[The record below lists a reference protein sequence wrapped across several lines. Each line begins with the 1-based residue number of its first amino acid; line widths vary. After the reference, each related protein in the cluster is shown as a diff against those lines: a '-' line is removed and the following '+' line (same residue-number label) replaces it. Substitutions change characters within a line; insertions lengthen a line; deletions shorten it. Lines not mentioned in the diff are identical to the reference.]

1 MKLGISEAGPGWNA
15 ANMKRKMAAVGQE
28 SAGEPP
34 AGALRPAPAEEGD
47 FLMGFGLFPGNRL
60 LTLSK
65 FPFPFSPHMARRRS
79 TGFPLRPTLIGL
91 AALLLA
97 GGLIAYLRRPGTED
111 FAAGSQPFPA
121 REFLDNFFGL
131 RGNRY
136 LVQGRITEQLRFGT
150 DRTRLF
156 ALSVTDA
163 ALTEPCEVGLL
174 VPASFGSLN
183 IQTGQEFRILVEVDQ
198 DGLLRAV
205 EIKKA

>member
-1 MKLGISEAGPGWNA
+1 
-15 ANMKRKMAAVGQE
+15 
-28 SAGEPP
+28 
-34 AGALRPAPAEEGD
+34 
-47 FLMGFGLFPGNRL
+47 
-60 LTLSK
+60 
-65 FPFPFSPHMARRRS
+65 MARRRS
-79 TGFPLRPTLIGL
+79 TGSPLRPTLIGL

-97 GGLIAYLRRPGTED
+97 GALIAYVRRPGTED

-136 LVQGRITEQLRFGT
+136 LVQGRITEQLRFGA

-163 ALTEPCEVGLL
+163 ALSEPCEVGLL

>member
-1 MKLGISEAGPGWNA
+1 
-15 ANMKRKMAAVGQE
+15 MKRKMAAVDQE

-34 AGALRPAPAEEGD
+34 AGGRGFPDGIRVVSWQPAPYTGEVPS
-47 FLMGFGLFPGNRL
+47 L
-60 LTLSK
+60 
-65 FPFPFSPHMARRRS
+65 FSPYMARRRS

-97 GGLIAYLRRPGTED
+97 GGLMAYLRRPGTED

-136 LVQGRITEQLRFGT
+136 LVQGRITEQLRFGV

-163 ALTEPCEVGLL
+163 ALSEPCEVGLL

>member
-1 MKLGISEAGPGWNA
+1 
-15 ANMKRKMAAVGQE
+15 MKRKMAAVDQE
-28 SAGEPP
+28 SAGEPR
-34 AGALRPAPAEEGD
+34 AGALWPAPAEEGD

-60 LTLSK
+60 LTLER
-65 FPFPFSPHMARRRS
+65 FPFLFSPIWPAA
-79 TGFPLRPTLIGL
+79 
-91 AALLLA
+91 AALVLRFVPPSLVWLPCCWLEPSLLTCA
-97 GGLIAYLRRPGTED
+97 APAPRTSRP
-111 FAAGSQPFPA
+111 AANPFP
-121 REFLDNFFGL
+121 
-131 RGNRY
+131 RGSSSTTSSGCGAIVIWSRA
-136 LVQGRITEQLRFGT
+136 